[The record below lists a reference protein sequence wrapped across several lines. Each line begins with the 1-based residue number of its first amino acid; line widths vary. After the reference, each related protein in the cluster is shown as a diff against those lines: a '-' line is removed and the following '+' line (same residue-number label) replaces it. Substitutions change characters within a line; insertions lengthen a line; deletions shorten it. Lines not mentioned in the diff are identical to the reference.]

1 MQAMFAAL
9 FDTSTALGLSAFGL
23 LFFALATLLVPLI
36 RRAERRFESHLSDT
50 TALRFISAL
59 VQVLVYLMGFVLYA
73 HIVPE
78 LRSLGR
84 ALLTGVSVASVVVG
98 LAAQTPR
105 GNLVA
110 GFSLVLYRP
119 IRIGDSVQVNAPT
132 GVVTAQVKVISLG
145 FTILLD
151 AQGNEIVI
159 PNSVMMGSTVIK
171 LKPTNA

>member
-1 MQAMFAAL
+1 M
-9 FDTSTALGLSAFGL
+9 
-23 LFFALATLLVPLI
+23 
-36 RRAERRFESHLSDT
+36 
-50 TALRFISAL
+50 
-59 VQVLVYLMGFVLYA
+59 
-73 HIVPE
+73 PE

-98 LAAQTPR
+98 LAAQTTL